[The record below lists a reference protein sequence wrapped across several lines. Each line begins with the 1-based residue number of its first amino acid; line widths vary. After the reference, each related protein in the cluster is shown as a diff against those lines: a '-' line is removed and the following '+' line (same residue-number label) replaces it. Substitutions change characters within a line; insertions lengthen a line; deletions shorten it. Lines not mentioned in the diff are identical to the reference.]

1 MSATDR
7 FRRVDSIFDAAVDIP
22 AGERTAFIDRE
33 CGDDEALRAEVHE
46 LVRAYHQSDS
56 VLESPAARLA
66 APLLESAA
74 AASGPVP
81 ERIGP
86 FRIVREIGRGGM
98 GRVFLGERAD
108 GQFEQR
114 VAIKLIQHGAPGVL
128 RRFVEERRIL
138 ARLEHPNIARLVD
151 GGITESGLPYFAMEL
166 VEGEPIDRYCDS
178 RALTLEQKL
187 PLFAAVCD
195 AVAYAHHHLVIH
207 RDLKPSNIL
216 VTTDGKVKLL
226 DFGIA
231 KLLGAP
237 RPDEDV
243 TETRFSAMTP
253 EFAAP
258 EQIRGEPVSTATDVY
273 SLGVLLHLLLTGE
286 RLYDVRGKS
295 PAEIERIVCEEAPP
309 KASSRARPELRRALR
324 GDLDLIVMTALQ
336 KEPERRYQSPAAL
349 AHDLDRF
356 RHGRAIL
363 ARPDSAAY
371 RLRKFVGRHRSGVAL
386 AVLLVLALAGAIA
399 RERVLRRTAEV
410 QARKAREVEDF
421 LVGVFDVADPN
432 AWSEAEG
439 GKVTA
444 RELLDR
450 GARHVDS
457 TLSGQQEVQAEL
469 RSVLGRVYTNLGLYD
484 RATPLL
490 RASLA
495 QRTSL
500 RGPMDTSV
508 AKTMDLLGVA
518 LTHLNQHD
526 EAEPLLRRALEQRRR
541 LLGNASAATARSVD
555 HLATLLEAR
564 NDYDAAERL
573 YREALS
579 IHRTVSGDSSVEV
592 ASAAG
597 NLGVLLYRKGAYA
610 EAESLH
616 RRSLEINL
624 RRRGENTPASA
635 ESMQNLAQTLQTRG
649 KLTEA
654 EQYHRR
660 ALAVKRRALGDAH
673 PTVTVSM
680 NNLANLLTR
689 QMDRFAEGEALA
701 REALAL
707 DRKMFGEKHSYVA
720 ASLGNLG
727 IIVRMRGRYA
737 EADSL
742 IRASMAMN
750 RAVFGE
756 RHTRVAANLAALA
769 QTRFAMGDGDGA
781 IALMRQSVAQYR
793 ALLGDE
799 HMNTLTTIATLGFML
814 AEYGDPVEGE
824 SLARESLRRLDPKKG
839 EHRVQAISAE
849 LTIGKALSAQ
859 GRHAEAVP
867 VLARVVER
875 AREQWGDGSWRMA
888 DALISYGGALAAERR
903 FADAEPV
910 LRAGQSA
917 LAKSPSVSPRL
928 AARAATAMARLSN

>member
-166 VEGEPIDRYCDS
+166 VEGEPIDRYCES

-336 KEPERRYQSPAAL
+336 KEPERRYLRARGAPVRGPQRVPSCWRPRAFA
-349 AHDLDRF
+349 
-356 RHGRAIL
+356 GRADEVH
-363 ARPDSAAY
+363 RG
-371 RLRKFVGRHRSGVAL
+371 GR
-386 AVLLVLALAGAIA
+386 
-399 RERVLRRTAEV
+399 
-410 QARKAREVEDF
+410 
-421 LVGVFDVADPN
+421 
-432 AWSEAEG
+432 
-439 GKVTA
+439 
-444 RELLDR
+444 
-450 GARHVDS
+450 
-457 TLSGQQEVQAEL
+457 
-469 RSVLGRVYTNLGLYD
+469 
-484 RATPLL
+484 
-490 RASLA
+490 
-495 QRTSL
+495 
-500 RGPMDTSV
+500 
-508 AKTMDLLGVA
+508 
-518 LTHLNQHD
+518 
-526 EAEPLLRRALEQRRR
+526 
-541 LLGNASAATARSVD
+541 ATARIGRRRPDDDGS
-555 HLATLLEAR
+555 
-564 NDYDAAERL
+564 
-573 YREALS
+573 REGA
-579 IHRTVSGDSSVEV
+579 SG
-592 ASAAG
+592 AS
-597 NLGVLLYRKGAYA
+597 
-610 EAESLH
+610 
-616 RRSLEINL
+616 RRS
-624 RRRGENTPASA
+624 RHDYRHSA
-635 ESMQNLAQTLQTRG
+635 E
-649 KLTEA
+649 
-654 EQYHRR
+654 
-660 ALAVKRRALGDAH
+660 
-673 PTVTVSM
+673 
-680 NNLANLLTR
+680 
-689 QMDRFAEGEALA
+689 
-701 REALAL
+701 
-707 DRKMFGEKHSYVA
+707 
-720 ASLGNLG
+720 
-727 IIVRMRGRYA
+727 
-737 EADSL
+737 
-742 IRASMAMN
+742 
-750 RAVFGE
+750 E
-756 RHTRVAANLAALA
+756 R
-769 QTRFAMGDGDGA
+769 
-781 IALMRQSVAQYR
+781 
-793 ALLGDE
+793 
-799 HMNTLTTIATLGFML
+799 
-814 AEYGDPVEGE
+814 
-824 SLARESLRRLDPKKG
+824 
-839 EHRVQAISAE
+839 
-849 LTIGKALSAQ
+849 
-859 GRHAEAVP
+859 
-867 VLARVVER
+867 
-875 AREQWGDGSWRMA
+875 
-888 DALISYGGALAAERR
+888 
-903 FADAEPV
+903 
-910 LRAGQSA
+910 
-917 LAKSPSVSPRL
+917 
-928 AARAATAMARLSN
+928 AARAVRVGRWVGRRSAAVPAA